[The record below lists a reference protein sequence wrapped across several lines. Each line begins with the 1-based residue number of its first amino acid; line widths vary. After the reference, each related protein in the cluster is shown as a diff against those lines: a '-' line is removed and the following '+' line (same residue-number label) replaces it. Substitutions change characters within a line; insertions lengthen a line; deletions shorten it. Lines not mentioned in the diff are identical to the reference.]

1 MLGYFGIVIP
11 RYHIIPVITNFG
23 RSEVVMIWPP
33 EVMVHQ
39 GAFQLYKLYIDM
51 EYPQLRID

>member
-1 MLGYFGIVIP
+1 
-11 RYHIIPVITNFG
+11 
-23 RSEVVMIWPP
+23 MIWPP

-39 GAFQLYKLYIDM
+39 GAFQLDKLYIDM